1 MCGTERREKMNFIQ
15 THIFA
20 IIIPLVLAAGI
31 GALVKWLPGLLEA
44 KAIAAL
50 DYLFA
55 HGDAADDAWLVATIK
70 WAEAKYGP
78 ASGAVKAAA
87 VVDKIIGLLPVQ
99 YRMFMSDKAK
109 AKAVELFQSCFD
121 RLEATALKEAA
132 DHAPIAPPVP

>member
-1 MCGTERREKMNFIQ
+1 MIAFIQ
-15 THIFA
+15 SHILA
-20 IIIPLVLAAGI
+20 IAVPLALLAGI
-31 GALVKWLPGLLEA
+31 GAAMKVLPCLLEA

-55 HGDAADDAWLVATIK
+55 HGDAADDAWLCATIK

-87 VVDKIIGLLPVQ
+87 VVDKIMALLPVQ
-99 YRMFMSDKAK
+99 YRVFTSDKVK
-109 AKAVELFQSCFD
+109 AKAVELFQACFD

-132 DHAPIAPPVP
+132 DHQPPAA